1 MPQNVRVTITLAP
14 TLLAAVD
21 EECRR
26 AGETRREFIR
36 GALETYLRQR
46 RERDDVARYVQAY
59 IEQPE
64 SEEEVAA
71 IEALAMDALGSEPWD
86 TSTPEGVDHGS

>member
-1 MPQNVRVTITLAP
+1 MPQNIRVTITLPP

-46 RERDDVARYVQAY
+46 RERDDIARYVQGY

-64 SEEEVAA
+64 SEEETAA
-71 IEALAMDALGSEPWD
+71 MEALAMCALSSEPWD
-86 TSTPEGVDHGS
+86 TSAPAGGENVQ

>member
-1 MPQNVRVTITLAP
+1 MPQNVRVTITLP
-14 TLLAAVD
+14 SPLLAVVD

-26 AGETRREFIR
+26 AGETRRDFLR
-36 GALETYLRQR
+36 AALEFYLLQL
-46 RERDDVARYVQAY
+46 RERDDVARYVRGY

-71 IEALAMDALGSEPWD
+71 MEALAMCALSSEPWD
-86 TSTPEGVDHGS
+86 TSTPAGVDHAQ